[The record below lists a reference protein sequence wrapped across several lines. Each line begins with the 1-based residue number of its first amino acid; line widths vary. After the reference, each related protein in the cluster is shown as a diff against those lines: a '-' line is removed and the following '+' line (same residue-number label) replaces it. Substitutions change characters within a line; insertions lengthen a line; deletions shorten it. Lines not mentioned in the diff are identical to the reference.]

1 MPEPRSTGMPRL
13 DAQNDFLRARRRAA
27 ASRVAARLRG
37 EPGDMRMVLPYE
49 EVIEALGF
57 VSERPVGV
65 EVVALDA
72 IVGTVD
78 RDRDFDRSF
87 RPTSGRV
94 RSRWENIA
102 AAMRRG
108 ESLPPVDLVRIGEI
122 YFVRDGHNR
131 VSVARALGRRDI
143 EAYVTEVTT
152 RVGAG
157 KKITLAD
164 LPFKSHERVFFER
177 VPLPANAREEIRI
190 TDPWD
195 YARLAE
201 HVEAWGFRTSQER
214 HEAISRRET
223 AFQWLENEYRPVVKM
238 LREADL
244 IGNRTETEAYMR
256 VGCQRYRLMRT
267 HRWDEEVIQRVLEGD
282 VSPRGRRKR

>member
-37 EPGDMRMVLPYE
+37 EPGDVRMVLPYE

-78 RDRDFDRSF
+78 RERDFDRSF

-177 VPLPANAREEIRI
+177 VPLPANAREEIQI

-223 AFQWLENEYRPVVKM
+223 AFQWLENEYRPVVEM

-244 IGNRTETEAYMR
+244 IGTRTETEAYMR
-256 VGCQRYRLMRT
+256 VSAERYRLIRT
-267 HRWDEEVIQRVLEGD
+267 HRWDEEVIRRLIEGGA
-282 VSPRGRRKR
+282 RKTRRRP